1 MAKAKIQAKVDLDGR
16 GFQQGIAKAK
26 AQTRGLGKSMG
37 GLKKSIA
44 AAFSVGVIGNFSR
57 NLIALGSELSDN
69 ADQAN
74 LTTDEYQALE
84 FAMIK
89 AGGKGDTIVK
99 AMSKMKQSVGAAET
113 GLASYSDAFA
123 RLGINITE
131 FASMTNTEQ
140 LEALSKANSATK
152 DYDLS
157 LILGAKN
164 VVKLKEVM
172 RDLARDGFQPML
184 DSARGAAEFIDAEML
199 VRLDA
204 LEDYIQRVKRALQ
217 GFGIGAFEFLGKLKD
232 EFVFSFLGASQG
244 KKGEELQQFKAD
256 AFATMATEKQHRI
269 AGIERRVEDKQ
280 KAEEALRIQKRQL
293 EEAEASRAL
302 DEKQVKAMENF
313 IKNYKGTAF

>member
-16 GFQQGIAKAK
+16 NFQQGIAKAK

-44 AAFSVGVIGNFSR
+44 AAFSVGVIGSFSR

-123 RLGINITE
+123 RLGIDITE
-131 FASMTNTEQ
+131 FSSMTETEQ
-140 LEALSKANSATK
+140 LEALSKAKSATK

-172 RDLARDGFQPML
+172 RDLASDGFQPMM
-184 DSARGAAEFIDAEML
+184 DAARETTGFIDAEML

-204 LEDYIQRVKRALQ
+204 LEDHIQKVKRGLQ
-217 GFGIGAFEFLGKLKD
+217 GFALGAFEVVTR
-232 EFVFSFLGASQG
+232 ESQRFVLWGQGMLQG
-244 KKGEELQQFKAD
+244 KSNSEAH
-256 AFATMATEKQHRI
+256 AFASEALGTLDTEKQHRI
-269 AGIERRVEDKQ
+269 AGIERRVEDKH
-280 KAEEALRIQKRQL
+280 KADEALRIQKRQL

-313 IKNYKGTAF
+313 IKNYKGTEF